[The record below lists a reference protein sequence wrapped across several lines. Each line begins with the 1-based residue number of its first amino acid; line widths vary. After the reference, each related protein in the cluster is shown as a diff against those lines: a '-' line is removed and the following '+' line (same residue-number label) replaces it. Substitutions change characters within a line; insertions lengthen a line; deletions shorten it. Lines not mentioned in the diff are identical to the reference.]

1 MHARAPDLSKLQTS
15 RPPPALAADDIELV
29 QFHSDATFRRARHVW
44 LIDVMRHGDAQVLA
58 VCFAL
63 SNYLGFRSGGTAWVD
78 QHRLAADLGCDVR
91 TVGRRIREAV
101 AAGWLTTQR
110 RANST
115 SIYRMSRSRSV
126 MASVEL
132 AHENRTKEFQI
143 ESERRRLARGAHGSD
158 NSVGT
163 VRTDLP
169 DTFGQECLN
178 GSDTSVGLSSGIS
191 SEPDPSILSSERLG
205 EGEQDIGE
213 GDQQKKMGEEVV
225 AMLGRGD
232 IEEGRRIANRL
243 LPARLAFLIR
253 TADEGGMVAAAPHIF
268 EARKSV
274 SLQR

>member
-1 MHARAPDLSKLQTS
+1 MDARAPDLSKLPA
-15 RPPPALAADDIELV
+15 RHLPPMRAADDIELV

-44 LIDVMRHGDAQVLA
+44 LTDVMRHGDAQVLA

-101 AAGWLTTQR
+101 EAGWLTTQR

-143 ESERRRLARGAHGSD
+143 ESERRRLARATNGSD
-158 NSVGT
+158 SSAGT

-191 SEPDPSILSSERLG
+191 SEPDPSIRSTERLG
-205 EGEQDIGE
+205 EGEQDIGA
-213 GDQQKKMGEEVV
+213 GDEQKKMDEEVV

-232 IEEGRRIANRL
+232 IAEGRRIANG
-243 LPARLAFLIR
+243 LPEAKLAFLVR
-253 TADEGGMVAAAPHIF
+253 TAEHDGMTAAGPYIM

-274 SLQR
+274 WLQR